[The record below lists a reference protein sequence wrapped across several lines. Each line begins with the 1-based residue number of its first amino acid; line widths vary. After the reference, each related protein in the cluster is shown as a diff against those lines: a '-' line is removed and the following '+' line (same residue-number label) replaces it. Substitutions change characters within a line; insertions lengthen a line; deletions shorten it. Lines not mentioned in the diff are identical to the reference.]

1 MFSLT
6 YTTIERISFCI
17 SFTLFDD
24 INGVASIIFWFSTT
38 ERLSHSFE
46 INPFTS
52 IISTW
57 QTTTRSFSVSQ
68 SKFDIFSKEVS
79 FIARYGQ
86 NGSSFPSFFVYES
99 NVMSC
104 TRSFMTELSRN
115 TSNGVPFSSF
125 SLSQWFVT
133 WTIASKIFLFWCRK
147 KFAFFVRLIKQFT
160 RTTTIISLFAILSI
174 SFTIFILA
182 SVIRFT

>member
-79 FIARYGQ
+79 FIARYG
-86 NGSSFPSFFVYES
+86 
-99 NVMSC
+99 
-104 TRSFMTELSRN
+104 
-115 TSNGVPFSSF
+115 
-125 SLSQWFVT
+125 
-133 WTIASKIFLFWCRK
+133 
-147 KFAFFVRLIKQFT
+147 
-160 RTTTIISLFAILSI
+160 
-174 SFTIFILA
+174 
-182 SVIRFT
+182 